1 MADQLRV
8 HTQRLK
14 RLLQIRQT
22 LANAAEAQVH
32 ESSERVFKLENAQQG
47 VTGQIQSTLEE
58 IAYSPRLSGIEL
70 HLSEKFIRT
79 LYSNRQS
86 IKENLEK
93 AKDNLEV
100 RRRQWR
106 EAMSELK
113 VVEKIQD
120 RRLQELS
127 RKDEVANQKS
137 MDDAFIV
144 KLVRSRTNG

>member
-1 MADQLRV
+1 MADQLRA

-22 LANAAEAQVH
+22 LANAAEAEVR
-32 ESSERVFKLENAQQG
+32 ESFEKVRSLEHAEQG
-47 VTGQIQSTLEE
+47 VTGTIQNVLEE
-58 IAYSPRLSGIEL
+58 IAYSPRLSGAEL
-70 HLSEKFIRT
+70 HLSEKFIRA
-79 LYSNRQS
+79 LYLNRQS

-100 RRRQWR
+100 RRREWK

-120 RRLQELS
+120 R
-127 RKDEVANQKS
+127 
-137 MDDAFIV
+137 
-144 KLVRSRTNG
+144 